1 MSVILQ
7 WGMRFHLSRPSILV
21 CLLAVFAGVSAAPA
35 PAAPVVSFAEEISSV
50 ENRLD
55 ERETR
60 VAWASLQPLLERE
73 GLSPARS
80 AEAWWLAARLHR
92 IEGQDGRAM
101 EAAAKAMAAARQAND
116 VTLLVQ
122 LLKDRA
128 TLGTLVGDIEVVQRD
143 LLEMEKIGT
152 DQDEPQLAFDAR
164 TFSFRLVGADKGLQ
178 LLAGMVRSEKA
189 NGKGRV
195 NMSPAALAMADI
207 LLAKGNAEAADKI
220 YSRLAETNEE
230 GSAAYTGR
238 AAARI
243 LLKQF
248 ESARAD
254 LVAASDVVR
263 REPSGLPRDLAVE
276 GIADITRQLDEISPA
291 APGVVADP
299 MTEIRAAIDSGKLDD
314 ARTAA
319 EAAIE
324 RDRNAP
330 GPLAA
335 LAEILLRQGEY
346 SGAAGAFSGLSLRMG
361 ESVYPKLGGTLAQ
374 ALMGTEV
381 YDVQGFAFDWLQ
393 LSLSQKV
400 ILRDALD
407 AARQRGPLPDTVK
420 KLAAAMAGA
429 IQ

>member
-1 MSVILQ
+1 
-7 WGMRFHLSRPSILV
+7 
-21 CLLAVFAGVSAAPA
+21 
-35 PAAPVVSFAEEISSV
+35 
-50 ENRLD
+50 
-55 ERETR
+55 
-60 VAWASLQPLLERE
+60 
-73 GLSPARS
+73 
-80 AEAWWLAARLHR
+80 
-92 IEGQDGRAM
+92 M

-116 VTLLVQ
+116 ATLLVQ

-195 NMSPAALAMADI
+195 NMSPAALAIADI

-291 APGVVADP
+291 APSVVADP
-299 MTEIRAAIDSGKLDD
+299 MTEIRAAIDSGKLDE

-324 RDRNAP
+324 RNRNAP